1 MKNLYHALIFV
12 LVTNITLAQEYT
24 LKSLG
29 VFTAGMGD
37 EATEILCY
45 DTGSQRVFVV
55 NSDLQGPDN
64 I

>member
-12 LVTNITLAQEYT
+12 LLTNITLAQEYT

-37 EATEILCY
+37 EATEIFCY